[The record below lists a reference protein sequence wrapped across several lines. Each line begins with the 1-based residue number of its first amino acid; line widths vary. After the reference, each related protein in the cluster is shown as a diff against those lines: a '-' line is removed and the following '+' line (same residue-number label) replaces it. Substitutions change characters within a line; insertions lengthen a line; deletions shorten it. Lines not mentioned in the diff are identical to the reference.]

1 MDELETH
8 INSANS
14 FLVAQEML
22 IFEIKSSTDSTNVHE
37 GLAQLVSFGL
47 SMQQQNKQ
55 TVYLHLVLITPKLWG
70 FLVLPPC
77 GMELEEPLEFRVIL
91 FYEDKKKRLV
101 LDKTNYIWFLK
112 YLKLALDFEGKAI
125 PVSKKNLSLIHI

>member
-47 SMQQQNKQ
+47 SLQQQKRV

-70 FLVLPPC
+70 FLVLPPY
-77 GMELEEPLEFRVIL
+77 GMELVKRLKFQIIEM
-91 FYEDKKKRLV
+91 FYEDEKK
-101 LDKTNYIWFLK
+101 D
-112 YLKLALDFEGKAI
+112 
-125 PVSKKNLSLIHI
+125 